1 MKFDTDYW
9 SSLNRKERE
18 TVKLNPAE
26 LGYSLGGDP
35 LKNLK
40 AGIFMGTNNMEL
52 TFFNAPGKSQKS
64 QGGSPEAWTKTER
77 QEMKELARVN
87 EVDVTI
93 HATPNMGGGGASFSG
108 FTGQGF
114 SDEARAKAV
123 EEMERTAE
131 FAADVAGGGPVVCH
145 IDGFQRPV
153 YNAGGEDN
161 QFESYKEEK
170 EKAPLIFVDQKTG
183 RLQQISREDKVF
195 LPVSIK
201 DSQGNRTDEYEIDQD
216 TGYFKVEEKNID
228 DMQEVYNQLSE
239 QDQRKFKNPLNLFF
253 NEIRKSQT
261 EESIARRH
269 EYMTSVNNITKES
282 DKYKRLLHEYQQTK
296 GKEHSEKLA
305 RDLLTQELIPKN
317 PQTQEPDFEEL
328 KKLRESPE
336 AFLNERI
343 ENLEQN
349 KKIFQT
355 GVIGYSKQLEQQEQ
369 ETASFVEVSK
379 YGVKKEAQTIA
390 ESAMRAYEIEKKR
403 KLKKSLWI
411 APENWAVEHYGSHP
425 EEYRKIITESR
436 EQMADSLKKQN
447 ASLSNNKAKE
457 IAEDHIR
464 GTFDIGHLNMW
475 KKFYKAKPGEDK
487 DKGFAKWMDKNV
499 RGLVKDKIIGH
510 VHLADNFGYH
520 DEHIELG
527 EGNAP
532 IQEFFKI
539 LKEENYK
546 GKTIAEPGG
555 QRDGQLHRVWRSAMM
570 AGGSPIYRIDAAS
583 KSWTDVSGSYF
594 GRTQSPNFVVGGYA
608 PSKDDWTMWSEVPM
622 E

>member
-108 FTGQGF
+108 FTPQGF

-153 YNAGGEDN
+153 YNAGGEDG
-161 QFESYKEEK
+161 QFEAYKEEK
-170 EKAPLIFVDQKTG
+170 EKAPLTFVDQKTG
-183 RLQQISREDKVF
+183 RLQQISREEKVF
-195 LPVSIK
+195 LPVPIK
-201 DSQGNRTDEYEIDQD
+201 DSNGTRTNEYEIDPE
-216 TGYFKVEEKNID
+216 TGYYKVEEKTID
-228 DMQEVYNQLSE
+228 DMQEEFKTLSE
-239 QDQRKFKNPLNLFF
+239 EDKKKFKNPLNLFF
-253 NEIRKSQT
+253 NEIKKPQSG
-261 EESIARRH
+261 ESIARRH
-269 EYMTSVNNITKES
+269 EYMDSVNRLNEQEKHYGNMLKEYQAAKGKPESQKIVHEILKQGQKES
-282 DKYKRLLHEYQQTK
+282 QRRGEAISVEEMEHLSNDPEGYLKSKKHDYNQQ
-296 GKEHSEKLA
+296 
-305 RDLLTQELIPKN
+305 
-317 PQTQEPDFEEL
+317 
-328 KKLRESPE
+328 
-336 AFLNERI
+336 
-343 ENLEQN
+343 
-349 KKIFQT
+349 KKIFEA
-355 GVIGYSKQLEQQEQ
+355 GVISYSKQLEQQEQ
-369 ETASFVEVSK
+369 EVAAFTEVNE
-379 YGVKKEAQTIA
+379 YGINKEAQTIA
-390 ESAMRAYEIEKKR
+390 ESAMRAYEIEKKK

-425 EEYRKIITESR
+425 EEYREIITQSR
-436 EQMADSLKKQN
+436 KQMEESLKRQN
-447 ASLSNNKAKE
+447 ASLSNREAKK

-475 KKFYKAKPGEDK
+475 KKYYKAKPGEDK

-539 LKEENYK
+539 LKEENFK

-594 GRTQSPNFVVGGYA
+594 GRTQSPSFVVGGYA

>member
-9 SSLNRKERE
+9 SSLNRKEKE

-26 LGYSLGGDP
+26 VGYSLGGDP

-52 TFFNAPGKSQKS
+52 TFFNSPGKSQKS
-64 QGGSPEAWTKTER
+64 QGGSPEAWSRTER

-123 EEMERTAE
+123 DEMERTAE

-153 YNAGGEDN
+153 YSAGGEDN

-170 EKAPLIFVDQKTG
+170 EKAPVTFVDTKTG
-183 RLQQISREDKVF
+183 RIQQISREDKVF
-195 LPVSIK
+195 LPIPLRNSN
-201 DSQGNRTDEYEIDQD
+201 GARTGEYLIDPK
-216 TGYFKVEEKNID
+216 TGYYEVEEKNIE
-228 DMQEVYNQLSE
+228 DMKKEFETLNE
-239 QDQRKFKNPLNLFF
+239 EEKNKFQNPLNLFF
-253 NEIRKSQT
+253 SEMKKPQSG
-261 EESIARRH
+261 ESEARRH
-269 EYMTSVNNITKES
+269 EYMGNVRAIKKNEENYTKQLE
-282 DKYKRLLHEYQQTK
+282 EYQAVKNDKVSEEIVHNLLKQSQDNSP
-296 GKEHSEKLA
+296 GKTMPL
-305 RDLLTQELIPKN
+305 
-317 PQTQEPDFEEL
+317 EEL
-328 KKLRESPE
+328 KLLTEDPE
-336 AFLNERI
+336 RFLKEKI
-343 ENLEQN
+343 EYAHQQR
-349 KKIFQT
+349 KIYEA
-355 GVIGYSKQLEQQEQ
+355 GVISYSKQLAQQEQ
-369 ETASFVEVSK
+369 EIASFTEVNA
-379 YGVKKEAQTIA
+379 YGINKEAQTIA
-390 ESAMRAYEIEKKR
+390 ESAMRAYEIEKKK
-403 KLKKSLWI
+403 KLKKPLWI

-425 EEYRKIITESR
+425 TEYREIITQSR
-436 EQMADSLKKQN
+436 KQMAENLQKQN
-447 ASLSNNKAKE
+447 ASLNNKQAAK

-475 KKFYKAKPGEDK
+475 KKFYKTKPGEDR

-520 DEHIELG
+520 DEHIDLG

-539 LKEENYK
+539 LKEEK
-546 GKTIAEPGG
+546 FQGKTIAEPGG

-570 AGGSPIYRIDAAS
+570 AGGSPIYRLGAAS
-583 KSWTDVSGSYF
+583 RSWTDVSGSYF
-594 GRTQSPNFVVGGYA
+594 GRTQSPSFVVGGYA